1 MLVADRV
8 EMTKLKALL
17 LRSTQRSAE
26 RAYVTA
32 SEIVLLAEML
42 GSTSTS
48 SSTTGL
54 SSTGSA
60 LLSDMT
66 ARKQLLLGQSSV
78 DGVSCLACRDSICK
92 L

>member
-1 MLVADRV
+1 
-8 EMTKLKALL
+8 
-17 LRSTQRSAE
+17 
-26 RAYVTA
+26 VTA

-48 SSTTGL
+48 SFTTTP

-66 ARKQLLLGQSSV
+66 ARKQLLLVAKQHSLRQLSPMP
-78 DGVSCLACRDSICK
+78 R
-92 L
+92 